1 MKKITLKLTKLQQK
15 ALLEH
20 LGENI
25 CRVECFM
32 YRETGHFP
40 KYAYDCHDCPMKE
53 AVYDIENQLYE
64 QVEEGVIK

>member
-15 ALLEH
+15 LLFEF
-20 LGENI
+20 LSENI

-32 YRETGHFP
+32 YKETGHFP
-40 KYAYDCHDCPMKE
+40 KYAHDCYNCPMRE
-53 AVYDIENQLYE
+53 AVDKIEQQLYE